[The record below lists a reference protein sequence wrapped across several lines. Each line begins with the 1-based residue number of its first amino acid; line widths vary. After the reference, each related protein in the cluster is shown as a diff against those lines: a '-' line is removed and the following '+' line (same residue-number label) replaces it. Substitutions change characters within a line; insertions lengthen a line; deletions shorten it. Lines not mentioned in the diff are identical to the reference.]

1 MEKALAHPSTAGA
14 AQGFT
19 LVELLVTLAVAAI
32 LVGFALPAM
41 NNFLDQRTAT
51 ARINDFVLAVNYA
64 RSEAARLGG
73 PVSVQAVNAGDGSNE
88 WGPGFCVTVGN
99 PGNCN
104 APLRSFPAVDGFTFD
119 GRGRFDGEDTLT
131 FNSRGVLTL
140 GDVGT
145 VELCS
150 TDDDE
155 RPGRVVSLTL
165 IGRAAVWDSRDAEG
179 ECPT

>member
-1 MEKALAHPSTAGA
+1 MEKAFLKRPAAGHLR
-14 AQGFT
+14 GFT

-73 PVSVQAVNAGDGSNE
+73 PVSIQAINAGDEDDE
-88 WGPGFCVTVGN
+88 WGPGYCVTAGN
-99 PGNCN
+99 PGDCD
-104 APLRSFPAVDGFTFD
+104 APLRSFAATNGFTFNALD
-119 GRGRFDGEDTLT
+119 GLNGEDTLT

-140 GDVGT
+140 GAVGT
-145 VELCS
+145 IELCS

-155 RPGRVVSLTL
+155 RPGRVVGLSM
-165 IGRAAVWDSRDAEG
+165 IGRAAVWTSREAEG